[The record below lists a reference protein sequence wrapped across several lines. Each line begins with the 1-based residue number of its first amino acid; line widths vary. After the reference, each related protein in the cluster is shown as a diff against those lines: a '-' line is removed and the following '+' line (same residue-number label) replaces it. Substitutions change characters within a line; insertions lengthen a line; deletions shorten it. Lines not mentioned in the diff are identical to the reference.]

1 MAQMIL
7 ICGKVC
13 AGKTTYAKRLA
24 KELCAVRLNADEL
37 MKPLF
42 GEYLGQ
48 RHEEILDTT
57 VGLLLDKAAEAYD
70 CKVNVILDLG
80 FWQREMRERANR
92 FFAQRGICPQW
103 HYLKIDD
110 AEWRRRIAKRNAQVL
125 ASGSG
130 ADYLIDENIIQK
142 FEDPADEPRPGEMT
156 VVLEAGKK

>member
-92 FFAQRGICPQW
+92 LSAMA
-103 HYLKIDD
+103 L
-110 AEWRRRIAKRNAQVL
+110 
-125 ASGSG
+125 S
-130 ADYLIDENIIQK
+130 EN
-142 FEDPADEPRPGEMT
+142 R
-156 VVLEAGKK
+156 